1 MKIKLRLEDALA
13 LSLWEDI
20 PYIELLI
27 NINGNPTK
35 TRKIAL
41 NTVKILVQL
50 KKFIKAKN
58 TPPIREIIIPIS
70 MDVVSFNFPAVA
82 VVIMLPS
89 KYPIEE
95 VKKTVPNNDGDIF
108 RL

>member
-1 MKIKLRLEDALA
+1 MKIKLRMEDALA

-20 PYIELLI
+20 PYIALLI

-35 TRKIAL
+35 TIKIAL
-41 NTVKILVQL
+41 NTVNILMKL

-58 TPPIREIIIPIS
+58 TPPIREIIIPIT
-70 MDVVSFNFPAVA
+70 MDDVSFDFPAVA

-95 VKKTVPNNDGDIF
+95 VQKTVPNNDGDIF

>member
-1 MKIKLRLEDALA
+1 MKIKLRIEDALA
-13 LSLWEDI
+13 LSLCEDI
-20 PYIELLI
+20 PYTALLI

-35 TRKIAL
+35 TTKIVL
-41 NTVKILVQL
+41 NTENILIQL
-50 KKFIKAKN
+50 KKFIKTKD

-70 MDVVSFNFPAVA
+70 MDDVSFDFPAVA

-95 VKKTVPNNDGDIF
+95 VQKTVPNKDGDIF